1 MFPVPLLSQK
11 RDGGRGWR
19 LFQGREY
26 NYFTL
31 ALPILVSTGLE
42 LLGKMTF
49 MQKENFN

>member
-1 MFPVPLLSQK
+1 MH
-11 RDGGRGWR
+11 

-42 LLGKMTF
+42 ILGKMTF